1 MQNTIVIVTLTLITG
16 LAVGYYLKARKS
28 ANELKECEL
37 ARERDKAEIKEKD
50 AKAVAL

>member
-28 ANELKECEL
+28 ANELKECQP
-37 ARERDKAEIKEKD
+37 ARERGTAETKEEE
-50 AKAVAL
+50 AKAAAL

>member
-28 ANELKECEL
+28 ANVLKE
-37 ARERDKAEIKEKD
+37 RQSVMKRDTAETKKEE
-50 AKAVAL
+50 AKAAAL